1 MHRTDERAAWDV
13 LQELARL
20 GWVTGKTGTGP
31 GGDGAV
37 LEVRYA
43 ADPLST
49 APCLIAGTNASDA
62 ARAFL
67 AQLRDRQG

>member
-1 MHRTDERAAWDV
+1 MHMTDERVAWDV

-31 GGDGAV
+31 GGDGVV
-37 LEVRYA
+37 LEVRNA
-43 ADPLST
+43 ADPPST
-49 APCLIAGTNASDA
+49 APCLVVGTDASDA

-67 AQLRDRQG
+67 AQLRDTRG

>member
-1 MHRTDERAAWDV
+1 MHMTDERVAWDV
-13 LQELARL
+13 LEELARL

-31 GGDGAV
+31 GGDGVV

-43 ADPLST
+43 AAPPST
-49 APCLIAGTNASDA
+49 APCLVAGIDASDA

-67 AQLRDRQG
+67 AQLRDTQG

>member
-1 MHRTDERAAWDV
+1 V

-31 GGDGAV
+31 GGDGVV

-43 ADPLST
+43 VDPPSM
-49 APCLIAGTNASDA
+49 APCLVAGTDASDA

-67 AQLRDRQG
+67 AQLGDTQG

>member
-1 MHRTDERAAWDV
+1 MHMTDERVAWDV

-20 GWVTGKTGTGP
+20 GWETGKTGTGS
-31 GGDGAV
+31 GGDGVV

-43 ADPLST
+43 ADPPNT
-49 APCLIAGTNASDA
+49 APCLVAGADASDA

>member
-1 MHRTDERAAWDV
+1 MHMTDERVAWDV

-31 GGDGAV
+31 SGDGVV

-43 ADPLST
+43 ADPPST
-49 APCLIAGTNASDA
+49 APCLVAGTDASDA

-67 AQLRDRQG
+67 AQLRGTQG